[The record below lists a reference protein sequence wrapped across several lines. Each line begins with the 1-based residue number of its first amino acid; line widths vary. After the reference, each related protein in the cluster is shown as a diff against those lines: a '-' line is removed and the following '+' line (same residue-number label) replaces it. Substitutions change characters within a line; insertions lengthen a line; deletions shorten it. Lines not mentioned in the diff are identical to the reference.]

1 MDSNK
6 VKILLEK
13 YWDGESSLEEET
25 QLRAYFQGNQIEDEL
40 KPYQPLFQF
49 FHVEHEKHLTT
60 DFDEKLIQNLQ
71 RTEREAPRV
80 RSLPYYLVRIAA
92 VGLLLIA
99 AYFVVENNFS
109 EPVKDRVAMTEEMSP
124 EEAYAQTKAALLLV
138 SAKLNK
144 GTDMANK
151 GLKQVNKA
159 TGVIK

>member
-25 QLRAYFQGNQIEDEL
+25 QLRAYFQSNQIEDEL

-71 RTEREAPRV
+71 SVDQKAPRV
-80 RSLPYYLVRIAA
+80 RRLPYYLVRIAA
-92 VGLLLIA
+92 IGLLLIA

-109 EPVKDRVAMTEEMSP
+109 EPKNDKVVMTEDMSP

-144 GTDMANK
+144 GTDMANN
-151 GLKQVNKA
+151 GLRQVNKA